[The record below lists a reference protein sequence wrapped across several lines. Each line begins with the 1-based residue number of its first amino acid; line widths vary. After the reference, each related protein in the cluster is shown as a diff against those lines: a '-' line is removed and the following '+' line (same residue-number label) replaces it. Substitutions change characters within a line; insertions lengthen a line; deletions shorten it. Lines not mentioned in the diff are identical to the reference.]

1 MIGHPPDLV
10 HRDLNL
16 LLTNGVV
23 TPGVVVGSI
32 LLASDQLL
40 GVEELPVGS
49 HFDLVHHGGL
59 QIDQDRPGDV
69 FPGARLREESVEAV
83 VRHTQRGV
91 GRHQTVRVDP
101 VLQAVQ
107 FPAVLVCQLQLT
119 INGQFL
125 ST

>member
-1 MIGHPPDLV
+1 MA
-10 HRDLNL
+10 
-16 LLTNGVV
+16 
-23 TPGVVVGSI
+23 PGVVVGGV

-83 VRHTQRGV
+83 IGLRE
-91 GRHQTVRVDP
+91 
-101 VLQAVQ
+101 
-107 FPAVLVCQLQLT
+107 T
-119 INGQFL
+119 IRTRLHSFIPCTDNYITIL
-125 ST
+125 LYIT